1 MTDQKDDCRQHYDA
15 LIDENNDPVWD
26 PAILKAYMDKWDGAA
41 LIETLQL
48 SPQKNVL
55 EIGIGTGRLAIRV
68 VSECKSLTGI
78 DCSPKTIQRARQN
91 LSTFENVTLVC
102 GDFMTYGFTQ
112 KFDVIYSSLTFM
124 HIEDKQAAINKAASL
139 LMPKGRF
146 VLSID
151 KSQEKLLNYG
161 NRQIRLFPDTPD
173 NIIACAERAG
183 LQILRIFQTEFAHI
197 IVMG

>member
-1 MTDQKDDCRQHYDA
+1 MTDQRNDCRRHYDA

-26 PAILKAYMDKWDGAA
+26 PAILKAYMDKWDGAV

-91 LSTFENVTLVC
+91 LSAFENVTLVC
-102 GDFMTYGFTQ
+102 SDFMTYGFTQ

-146 VLSID
+146 VLSIEIKAR
-151 KSQEKLLNYG
+151 KSFSITAIG
-161 NRQIRLFPDTPD
+161 RSGSFPIRRT
-173 NIIACAERAG
+173 
-183 LQILRIFQTEFAHI
+183 ILSPVRKEQGCKFWGYPKRSSPILW
-197 IVMG
+197 